1 MTVEIINRFIFV
13 SSGFPEEDTF
23 HVVQFKGVESISKLY
38 EFDITLVA
46 EDPEIDLKEM
56 LKNPATFTILSGELE
71 FQFNGIISKFE
82 QLQEVNQ
89 KIFYRAILVPR
100 IWQADLYRDNQL
112 FLEKSVPDIIEEV
125 FIQAGLTANDF
136 ELRLTG
142 NYSSWEYIC
151 QFRESDFDFISRW
164 MERDGLYYY
173 FEQTDN
179 TDKIIITDSST
190 SHGNVQG
197 DTTIYYRIP
206 SGMQSEEEGF
216 ISAFT
221 CRQKMLPEKV
231 LLKDYNYRR
240 PTLDLSC
247 EADVDATDG
256 RGTVY
261 NYGDHYKTP
270 EEGSALAAI
279 RAQELLC
286 NEKVYYGESTAA
298 NLRAGYFFNLSEHY
312 RDSNNQQYL
321 VTEVRHEG
329 KQGAFLSGAEYDEII
344 DDGFESGYRNSFT
357 AIPAQTQY
365 RPERKTSKPR
375 FYGTMNATVDASG
388 DGEYA
393 EIDDEGRYKVILPF
407 DRSEN
412 SGGSASRWIR
422 MAQPYAGANYGMHFP
437 LHKGTEV
444 ILTFMDGDPDR
455 PIIAGSVPNPD
466 TMSPVGGGNQTQSMI
481 RTGGGNQ
488 IRLEDN
494 DGGQQ
499 IHLSSPTENSII
511 SIGAPNEGNIF
522 ETTDGD
528 RVINVGRADKVKIGG
543 QQKYNVV
550 NNRNLTVD
558 GSETIIIGKGLT
570 HTINSG
576 GEKREVT
583 GERKITVH
591 GGPENHKVEGNRKIH
606 ITGDEKRTVDGT
618 AQYYDL
624 GKLSEKF
631 VLGLTAEQYV
641 GAKSSKSLAV
651 TQELFVGAKISNCAN
666 LSYEK
671 SAVRKVFE
679 APINEIKGKA
689 EIKLVCGAST
699 ISITPSGVK
708 IDAGRIDLITD
719 GSEIRLGSKIAIDG
733 DTTITENTKI
743 MENLEVTRK
752 MKAQNFKSD

>member
-1 MTVEIINRFIFV
+1 MTLEIINRFIFV

-23 HVVQFKGVESISKLY
+23 QVVQFKGFESISKLY

-46 EDPEIDLKEM
+46 EDPEVDLKEM

-71 FQFNGIISKFE
+71 YQFNGIISKFE

-112 FLEKSVPDIIEEV
+112 FLEKSVEEIIEEV

-142 NYSSWEYIC
+142 TYTSWEYIC

-190 SHGNVQG
+190 SHENVQG
-197 DTTIYYRIP
+197 DTTIYYRTP
-206 SGMQSEEEGF
+206 TGMQSEEQGF

-231 LLKDYNYRR
+231 LLKDYNYRM

-256 RGTVY
+256 RGIVY
-261 NYGDHYKTP
+261 TYGEHYKTP
-270 EEGSALAAI
+270 EEGNALAAI

-286 NEKVYYGESTAA
+286 NEKIYYGESTAA
-298 NLRAGYFFNLSEHY
+298 NLRAGYFFNLSDHY

-321 VTEVRHEG
+321 ITEVRHEG

-344 DDGFESGYRNSFT
+344 DDGFESGYHNSFT
-357 AIPAQTQY
+357 AIPAEIQY

-422 MAQPYAGANYGMHFP
+422 MTQPYAGANYGMHFP

-466 TMSPVGGGNQTQSMI
+466 TMSPVAGGNQTQSMI

-488 IRLEDN
+488 IRLEDS

-499 IHLSSPTENSII
+499 IHLSSPTEKSII
-511 SIGAPNEGNIF
+511 SLGAPNEGNIYISSAGDLVQKIIGPETHSTGGKAFWEYKGPYKKNIDGEAKYTYRNDVLRRTIGNTREEFIGTKFSKNLAAAHQISVGVKTSENLAATHELFVGIKKSENLAATF
-522 ETTDGD
+522 ETF
-528 RVINVGRADKVKIGG
+528 VGLKK
-543 QQKYNVV
+543 
-550 NNRNLTVD
+550 
-558 GSETIIIGKGLT
+558 
-570 HTINSG
+570 
-576 GEKREVT
+576 
-583 GERKITVH
+583 
-591 GGPENHKVEGNRKIH
+591 
-606 ITGDEKRTVDGT
+606 
-618 AQYYDL
+618 
-624 GKLSEKF
+624 
-631 VLGLTAEQYV
+631 
-641 GAKSSKSLAV
+641 SKSLAA
-651 TQELFVGAKISNCAN
+651 TDETFIGIKKSKCLALTISQNAGASFEITDVKKLN
-666 LSYEK
+666 
-671 SAVRKVFE
+671 E
-679 APINEIKGKA
+679 APINEIKGKTA
-689 EIKLVCGAST
+689 
-699 ISITPSGVK
+699 
-708 IDAGRIDLITD
+708 
-719 GSEIRLGSKIAIDG
+719 IRLSCGGSGMSIFPDKIIIQAQKIVLDGPGATIETTSHVNIDG
-733 DTTITENTKI
+733 DTKIAGEATITKNCMVSKKI
-743 MENLEVTRK
+743 GAR
-752 MKAQNFKSD
+752 NFKSD